1 MAGSQ
6 DTRLLHVDYRDE
18 FGRSTSSGIAI
29 GIGPKISEEHW
40 GSAPWDGDVAD
51 PLLTRPYPA

>member
-1 MAGSQ
+1 MAPPRELRNMAGSQ

-40 GSAPWDGDVAD
+40 GSG
-51 PLLTRPYPA
+51 PLGWRRG